1 MDFSCCS
8 QKEITVQTVLLNG
21 ENVNRGVLCQ
31 LKKLYWGA
39 LGPVQRNIVL

>member
-21 ENVNRGVLCQ
+21 ENVYCGVLCQ
-31 LKKLYWGA
+31 LRKLYRGA
-39 LGPVQRNIVL
+39 LGPVQRNTVL